1 LLPVDDDS
9 TQFFGCFLSS
19 VIISLRGRNPLPLPE
34 TKMSRG
40 RKKLAHSTTT
50 TGDESRRRE
59 NHSLYKYALEEY
71 AQAVPPGSSN
81 DDGSMFSGWSSL
93 ISGTN
98 IAGRTTTTTMPA
110 APSSVPSS
118 RGESPAPPASRR
130 RMERSSSSSPDHHAG
145 DSDNGN
151 HSDPESRN
159 HFHHHHRRTLS
170 HPFRL
175 DMPDATY
182 EEIYGEAYTG
192 GTIKYMY
199 PSGYQSMR
207 PRSGPW
213 KLSIAISLL
222 FTWISIFI
230 VVHCSDRADGYDFTQ
245 VDDDHLIIDIRWCGS
260 RPLYLMWVASMLIT
274 GLSAAYCSVIGYI
287 KVRDFAVA
295 NSRSQPPGVLDG
307 KSDYYVSNENNIY
320 QADGEPQFWGSQI
333 YRPTQAAVA
342 VTSR

>member
-1 LLPVDDDS
+1 MSSGQNKVAVAS
-9 TQFFGCFLSS
+9 T
-19 VIISLRGRNPLPLPE
+19 V
-34 TKMSRG
+34 
-40 RKKLAHSTTT
+40 
-50 TGDESRRRE
+50 RRRGDT
-59 NHSLYKYALEEY
+59 SLYKLALEEY
-71 AQAVPPGSSN
+71 AQAVPPGLSN
-81 DDGSMFSGWSSL
+81 DDGSIFSGWSNTS
-93 ISGTN
+93 S
-98 IAGRTTTTTMPA
+98 TTTTTTTATGAQQLPA
-110 APSSVPSS
+110 APSAVRSS
-118 RGESPAPPASRR
+118 RSNVQQQRQPNDDQSHNNDNSNPNQDSLF
-130 RMERSSSSSPDHHAG
+130 DHH
-145 DSDNGN
+145 N
-151 HSDPESRN
+151 HN
-159 HFHHHHRRTLS
+159 HRRTTQHS

-199 PSGYQSMR
+199 PSGYQGMR

-213 KLSIAISLL
+213 KLSIAIFLL
-222 FTWISIFI
+222 FTWLSIYI
-230 VVHCSDRADGYDFTQ
+230 VVHCSDQ
-245 VDDDHLIIDIRWCGS
+245 VEYNEAVAIDDDSLKIEVRWCGS

-342 VTSR
+342 VTCR

>member
-1 LLPVDDDS
+1 
-9 TQFFGCFLSS
+9 
-19 VIISLRGRNPLPLPE
+19 
-34 TKMSRG
+34 MSRG
-40 RKKLAHSTTT
+40 KKKLDPSASTN
-50 TGDESRRRE
+50 ESRRE
-59 NHSLYKYALEEY
+59 KHSLYKYALEEY

-81 DDGSMFSGWSSL
+81 DDGSIFSGWSSS
-93 ISGTN
+93 IMGGGG
-98 IAGRTTTTTMPA
+98 GRTFGSSSSVLMMMIA

-118 RGESPAPPASRR
+118 RSIEENNGIGSHPATQQRGGPAHQ
-130 RMERSSSSSPDHHAG
+130 RSSQLHAADNNSIHSDAAAQSRYDQSHHRHPHHA
-145 DSDNGN
+145 
-151 HSDPESRN
+151 
-159 HFHHHHRRTLS
+159 HRRILS

-213 KLSIAISLL
+213 KLSIAIFLL
-222 FTWISIFI
+222 FIWISIFI
-230 VVHCSDRADGYDFTQ
+230 VVHCSDRADGYDYSTT

-260 RPLYLMWVASMLIT
+260 RPLYLMWVASMLVT

-307 KSDYYVSNENNIY
+307 KSDYYVSNEDNIY